1 MESSIINRC
10 TLVCM
15 YYHATILLNIVFVH
29 FLSQNMSSQTKFTV
43 NAVSIN
49 FVLDRVKHLLLL
61 SFGIMHLTD
70 I

>member
-29 FLSQNMSSQTKFTV
+29 FSSQNMSRQTKFTV

-49 FVLDRVKHLLLL
+49 FVLDRMKHLLLL